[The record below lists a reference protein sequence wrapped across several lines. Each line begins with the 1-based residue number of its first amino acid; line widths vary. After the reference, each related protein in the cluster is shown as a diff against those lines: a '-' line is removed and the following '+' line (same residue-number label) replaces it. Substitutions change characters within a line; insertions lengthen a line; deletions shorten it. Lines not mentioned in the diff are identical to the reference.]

1 MKISIT
7 AFVLLLFCTGS
18 AHAAGFQTTRVD
30 DSPDGPIQVAVWYPS
45 LAAPS
50 PNTMGPYRQDVA
62 MGGKIEGTALP
73 LVVISHGTGGSSLG
87 HYDTALAL
95 ADAGFVVAALTH
107 PGDNHADQ
115 SKAVFILNR
124 PRHISRVIDHMLS
137 EWSGKER
144 IDPARIG
151 VYGFSAGGFTALVTI
166 GGKPDLALVGP
177 HCAAHPG
184 DFACELLARNK
195 ASIPR
200 IESTPSADLKDN
212 RVRAAVIAA
221 PALGF
226 TFGKPG
232 LREVSVPIQLWRAEN
247 DTVLPHPWYSEA
259 VRNDLP
265 VAPEYHVV
273 SDAGH
278 FDFLAPCSE
287 RLAAIAPNIC
297 TSSPG
302 FNRSTFHARF
312 NNAVVA
318 FFKEKM
324 R

>member
-1 MKISIT
+1 MKISFT
-7 AFVLLLFCTGS
+7 AFFLLFSWITS
-18 AHAAGFQTTRVD
+18 AHAAGFQMVKVD
-30 DSPDGPIQVAVWYPS
+30 NSSDGPIQVAVWYPS
-45 LAAPS
+45 TATPS
-50 PNTMGPYRQDVA
+50 SNTMGPYRQDVA
-62 MGGKIEGTALP
+62 IGGKVEGTSLP

-124 PRHISRVIDHMLS
+124 PKHISRVIDYMLS

-144 IDPARIG
+144 IDSARIG
-151 VYGFSAGGFTALVTI
+151 MYGFSAGGFTALVTI
-166 GGKPDLALVGP
+166 GGKPDLSLVGP
-177 HCAAHPG
+177 HCSTHRG
-184 DFACELLARNK
+184 DFACELLAQNK
-195 ASIPR
+195 TNLPQ
-200 IESTPSADLKDN
+200 IELTPSAGLKDN

-226 TFGKPG
+226 TFGKAG

-247 DTVLPHPWYSEA
+247 DTVLPHPWYAEA

-297 TSSPG
+297 ASSPG
-302 FNRSTFHARF
+302 FNRSAFHARF
-312 NNAVVA
+312 NSAVVA